1 MTNNSV
7 LLKKFSIPILF
18 LILGLVMLIFGIKE
32 KQNLIFNISSL
43 LLLGSAV
50 LSLLYSWGGLSRKI
64 FVLTGALA
72 GILSLT
78 LLFFSWQ
85 SVADTQNYN
94 SNYKLSKSLA
104 ISNLNDLRTIQ
115 MEYLKTNKKYAST
128 IEELKEFLKT
138 ATTDSVATQ
147 GTVPSRKIT
156 VSERDFL
163 YNDNRAIDNN
173 MTLIEAY
180 RLSKSKNCPAD
191 LKDFKYD
198 TLKTLLIGSKFTWNK
213 SYKESRAKSGFYKFN
228 VDSLFVIPF
237 TGGKE
242 KWKFEVSTVK
252 KGKEDVPVMRISGK
266 IPFAAVQGKKNELLF
281 VGKLDVPEAT
291 PIGSWEDE

>member
-64 FVLTGALA
+64 FILTGVIA
-72 GILSLT
+72 GILSLA
-78 LLFFSWQ
+78 LLFLSWQ

-156 VSERDFL
+156 VAERDFL

-180 RLSKSKNCPAD
+180 RLSKSTNCPAD

-198 TLKTLLIGSKFTWNK
+198 TLRTSLLGAKFTWNK

-242 KWKFEVSTVK
+242 KWKFEVATVK
-252 KGKEDVPVMRISGK
+252 KGKDDVPVMRISGN